1 MPSYTSSSDSS
12 HNDAGNKHPIY
23 PVAAQEQPDI
33 VALEGVRQPI
43 YGKTLLFILV
53 GMALALAG
61 VRWFSWMGDAAPG
74 SFLGRVLEAKNAL
87 PQIVAEPHDLV
98 MVFGSSMVEAGFS
111 PREFDQRLKEQGHD
125 DIKSFNFG
133 FGGLNPFYQEIL
145 TRRIKEAFDQANR
158 QLKLAVIEFNPFQT
172 TITRYNRNRM
182 LEDSYITILGNNG
195 ELWEIM
201 KQDPTRGVRL
211 FNIKYLRNS
220 VSAEMITGYFG
231 SALQE
236 PRSRTTLERDP
247 KRQERLREIGPILN
261 EAFEKEYPDFDGSD
275 WYYPWQGGGTIA
287 SERSPET
294 LAAFEEY
301 YELLQDPARLDDARL
316 NRIHTADIIDMHF
329 SEELVL
335 KFIDIVNQFK
345 TFSEQVEVVMLPR
358 NTAWITHSEAGAKRL
373 QAVIKRIEQATGVTI
388 KNHQNL
394 PVIKPSMFSDATH
407 LNRYQGA
414 AAYTRYLADEMAPL
428 LQ

>member
-1 MPSYTSSSDSS
+1 MPSSTSSSDPR
-12 HNDAGNKHPIY
+12 NKHPIY
-23 PVAAQEQPDI
+23 PVGAQDHSEHSPP
-33 VALEGVRQPI
+33 EGARQAI
-43 YGKTLLFILV
+43 YGKTLLFILL
-53 GMALALAG
+53 GMGLALG
-61 VRWFSWMGDAAPG
+61 MVRAFAWSMGAAPTG
-74 SFLGRVLEAKNAL
+74 FLGRVLEAKNAL

-111 PREFDQRLKEQGHD
+111 PREFDQRVKERGRD

-145 TRRIKEAFDQANR
+145 TRRIKEAFDQADR
-158 QLKLAVIEFNPFQT
+158 QLKLSVIEFNPFQT
-172 TITRYNRNRM
+172 TITRYHGNRM
-182 LEDSYITILGNNG
+182 LEDSYITILGTNE
-195 ELWEIM
+195 ELWDIM
-201 KQDPTRGVRL
+201 LADPTRGFRL

-220 VSAEMITGYFG
+220 VSAEMATSFFG
-231 SALQE
+231 RALQE
-236 PRSRTTLERDP
+236 PRKRTELERDP
-247 KRQERLREIGPILN
+247 ERQERLRELGPILN
-261 EAFEKEYPDFDGSD
+261 EAFEKEYPDFNGSD

-294 LAAFEEY
+294 LAAFDEY
-301 YELLQDPARLDDARL
+301 YELILDPARLDDARL

-388 KNHQNL
+388 KNHQDL

-428 LQ
+428 LH